1 MSKLE
6 YDNLHKFLVS
16 FGIIL
21 IILPF
26 AALFYFYNSS
36 PILISQTEY
45 DSLSAYT
52 LELINSKNEIL
63 SIFTKVFPWIAI
75 AFIFLGIASLIYGII
90 KWFGVQKKLD
100 KKLDAESTKNTLNE
114 LKASDKEINDKIKKE
129 VEEVENTNNSTLQT
143 SENSKFTKHSQIQ
156 AIGKYYEIEDK
167 CFNYFTT
174 KYSKTFDFKRNI
186 RIGNTYYDFVGVSN
200 KDDCDFIFEIKYCRQ
215 AAGMSPRLYKTFN
228 EIYDM
233 GLKYQTVA
241 HRNFK
246 CIVVVVTPKE
256 HLPRLENIVDTY
268 CKAHRD
274 NASRIEIKCMAEES
288 L

>member
-1 MSKLE
+1 MNKLE
-6 YDNLHKFLVS
+6 YDNLYKFLVS

-21 IILPF
+21 IVLPF

-36 PILISQTEY
+36 PILISQIEY

-52 LELINSKNEIL
+52 LQLINSRNELL
-63 SIFTKVFPWIAI
+63 SIFIKVFPWIA
-75 AFIFLGIASLIYGII
+75 AVFILLGIASLIYGII

-100 KKLDAESTKNTLNE
+100 KKLDAESTKNTLDE
-114 LKASDKEINDKIKKE
+114 LKASDEEISEKIQKET
-129 VEEVENTNNSTLQT
+129 EEVANNNDSTLPI
-143 SENSKFTKHSQIQ
+143 SEFSKNTERPQIQ
-156 AIGKYYEIEDK
+156 AMEKYYEIEDK
-167 CFNYFTT
+167 CFNYFTA
-174 KYSKTFDFKRNI
+174 KYSKNFDFKRNI

-200 KDDCDFIFEIKYCRQ
+200 RGDCDLIFEIKFCRQ

-241 HRNFK
+241 HRNFR

-268 CKAHRD
+268 CKAHSD

>member
-6 YDNLHKFLVS
+6 YDNLYKFLVS

-75 AFIFLGIASLIYGII
+75 VFILLGIASLFYGII

-114 LKASDKEINDKIKKE
+114 LKASDKEISDKIKKE
-129 VEEVENTNNSTLQT
+129 VEEVENANNSTLQT
-143 SENSKFTKHSQIQ
+143 SKNSKSTKHSQEQ
-156 AIGKYYEIEDK
+156 AMDKYYEIENK
-167 CFNYFTT
+167 CFNYFAT
-174 KYSKTFDFKRNI
+174 KYSKDFDFKRNI
-186 RIGNTYYDFVGVSN
+186 RIGNTCYDFVGVSN
-200 KDDCDFIFEIKYCRQ
+200 RDNCDLIFEIKFYRQ
-215 AAGMSPRLYKTFN
+215 SAGMSPRLYKTFN

-241 HRNFK
+241 HRNFR

-256 HLPRLENIVDTY
+256 QLPKLERIIDTY
-268 CKAHRD
+268 YNAYRD
-274 NASRIEIKCMAEES
+274 NANKIEIKCMAEES